1 MQDSG
6 QTMFVIK
13 IGEVYTEC
21 VRTTLRA
28 SLWEQDDSRGL
39 PTVGEILAE
48 MSKGD
53 EGGAA
58 YDAEWPERAARTL
71 W

>member
-6 QTMFVIK
+6 QKMIVIK

-21 VRTTLRA
+21 ARATLRA
-28 SLWEQDDSRGL
+28 GLWERDDAKGL
-39 PTVGEILAE
+39 PTVGEILSE
-48 MSKGD
+48 VSKGD

-58 YDAEWPERAARTL
+58 YDAEWPERAARRL